1 MLSNSFLVN
10 RKLFPKQM
18 DVVQYVLSREKRIFY
33 ILNSKPDLTHAQA
46 KCRRVTRPKRC
57 KYHH

>member
-10 RKLFPKQM
+10 RKLFSKQM

-33 ILNSKPDLTHAQA
+33 ILNSKPDLMHA
-46 KCRRVTRPKRC
+46 
-57 KYHH
+57 